1 MLTTILVLLALGGVT
16 AECLYT
22 PDASGHAVVPEAVT
36 SIVGCA
42 FFHCYSLTTFKTYV
56 FGMRAATDIL
66 PAGRAGRRLNAKDSL
81 MVHWDRPTV
90 SATSRHHKLRL
101 PLLLEMVQNH
111 PQNQLSQQIY
121 NLLPG

>member
-1 MLTTILVLLALGGVT
+1 
-16 AECLYT
+16 
-22 PDASGHAVVPEAVT
+22 
-36 SIVGCA
+36 
-42 FFHCYSLTTFKTYV
+42 
-56 FGMRAATDIL
+56 MRAATDIP
-66 PAGRAGRRLNAKDSL
+66 PADRAGRRPNAKDSL

>member
-1 MLTTILVLLALGGVT
+1 MFDCAWGALVCA
-16 AECLYT
+16 
-22 PDASGHAVVPEAVT
+22 
-36 SIVGCA
+36 GCRPPLP
-42 FFHCYSLTTFKTYV
+42 FYSFRA
-56 FGMRAATDIL
+56 MRAATDIP

-90 SATSRHHKLRL
+90 SATSRHGKPQL

-111 PQNQLSQQIY
+111 SHNQLSWQMC

>member
-1 MLTTILVLLALGGVT
+1 MRVRPRAADWRSQGVT
-16 AECLYT
+16 SQN
-22 PDASGHAVVPEAVT
+22 PT
-36 SIVGCA
+36 STVKHTLHTTCA
-42 FFHCYSLTTFKTYV
+42 CTCARPSFRA
-56 FGMRAATDIL
+56 MRAATDIP

-90 SATSRHHKLRL
+90 SATSRHHKLQL

-111 PQNQLSQQIY
+111 SHNQLSQHMC